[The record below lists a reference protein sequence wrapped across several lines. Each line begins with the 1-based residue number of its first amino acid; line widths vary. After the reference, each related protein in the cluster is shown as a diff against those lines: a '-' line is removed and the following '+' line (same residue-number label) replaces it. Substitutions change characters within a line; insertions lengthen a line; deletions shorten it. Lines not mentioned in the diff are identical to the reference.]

1 MYLIAY
7 TLRNSLGPLRF
18 PNYLFTALGQRVC
31 QTFRRGLG
39 FPVVFL
45 GIRVKETQASLVFI
59 LPPQIIKNYCAR
71 LRKLS
76 TNHDILR

>member
-31 QTFRRGLG
+31 Q
-39 FPVVFL
+39 
-45 GIRVKETQASLVFI
+45 
-59 LPPQIIKNYCAR
+59 
-71 LRKLS
+71 LS
-76 TNHDILR
+76 GED